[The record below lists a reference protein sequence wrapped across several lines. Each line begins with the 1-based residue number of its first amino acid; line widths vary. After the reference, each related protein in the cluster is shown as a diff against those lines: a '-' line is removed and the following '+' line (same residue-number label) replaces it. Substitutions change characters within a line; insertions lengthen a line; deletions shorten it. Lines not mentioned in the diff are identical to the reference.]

1 MKKLILFRRLSMPD
15 FTVKISEFER
25 KEWVIDETKIRELID
40 WLNENGEQRYEYRPR
55 NFFWGLLRI
64 FMRRR

>member
-1 MKKLILFRRLSMPD
+1 MPD

-25 KEWVIDETKIRELID
+25 KEWVIDETKIRELIN
-40 WLNENGEQRYEYRPR
+40 WLNENGEQRYEYRSE

-64 FMRRR
+64 FMRRK